1 MPSNFTN
8 AERLVAMV
16 VSKDAM
22 NVANDNDVDAGAYM
36 GPVADLVLRD
46 KLSDADFASLG
57 RQLFQQYLRDVMPL
71 VIAADREMEE
81 AVEQAEA
88 EFCQRIRNTPNHL
101 LPRSH

>member
-1 MPSNFTN
+1 MPANFTN
-8 AERLVAMV
+8 AERLVAMI

-22 NVANDNDVDAGAYM
+22 NVANDNDFEAGAYM

-57 RQLFQQYLRDVMPL
+57 RQLFQQYLRDVQSM
-71 VIAADREMEE
+71 VIAADREIEE

-88 EFCQRIRNTPNHL
+88 ECLQVLRATPNHL
-101 LPRSH
+101 MPRSH